1 MSPRAR
7 PTFSKRQKEQARQ
20 AKQQAKSERKQQRK
34 LEKLSGVT
42 APDTEEIGLDTD
54 IASESE
60 PFSPQGNAAPA
71 ASITH
76 EEI

>member
-20 AKQQAKSERKQQRK
+20 AKQQRK

-42 APDTEEIGLDTD
+42 APDTEEIGLDAEN
-54 IASESE
+54 ASESE
-60 PFSPQGNAAPA
+60 PFSPQGNAAPEA
-71 ASITH
+71 PITQK
-76 EEI
+76 EI

>member
-1 MSPRAR
+1 LSPRAR

-42 APDTEEIGLDTD
+42 APDTEEIGLDTEL
-54 IASESE
+54 ASESE
-60 PFSPQGNAAPA
+60 PFSTQGNAAPEA
-71 ASITH
+71 PITH
-76 EEI
+76 KEI

>member
-1 MSPRAR
+1 LSPRAR

-42 APDTEEIGLDTD
+42 APDTEEIGLDLEN
-54 IASESE
+54 ASESE
-60 PFSPQGNAAPA
+60 PFSPQGNAAPDA
-71 ASITH
+71 AITH
-76 EEI
+76 KEV